1 MTPLDRFDEKWKEDP
16 TGCRIWDGSQDQD
29 GYGHF
34 QFKGRPWM
42 AHRWLFQLVHGFLP
56 PVVMHHCDK
65 PACVRIS
72 CLMPGTVAENNA
84 DRQRKGRS
92 DDRRGERCPTS
103 KLTADQVREIREE
116 ISKGMI
122 TQRMIAEV
130 YGVAQSQISQA
141 TTGKQWAN
149 V

>member
-1 MTPLDRFDEKWKEDP
+1 
-16 TGCRIWDGSQDQD
+16 
-29 GYGHF
+29 
-34 QFKGRPWM
+34 
-42 AHRWLFQLVHGFLP
+42 
-56 PVVMHHCDK
+56 
-65 PACVRIS
+65 
-72 CLMPGTVAENNA
+72 MPGTVAENNA

>member
-1 MTPLDRFDEKWKEDP
+1 MNDINHFDLHWEEDGE
-16 TGCRIWDGSQDQD
+16 GCRIWDGSKDGD

-34 QFKGRPWM
+34 QDEGRPWG
-42 AHRWLFQLVHGFLP
+42 AHRWLFRKVHGFLP

-92 DDRRGERCPTS
+92 SDRRGSKCPTA
-103 KLTADQVREIREE
+103 KLTSQEVREIRSEAAL
-116 ISKGMI
+116 GVL
-122 TQRMIAEV
+122 TQRMLADV
-130 YGVAQSQISQA
+130 YGVAQSQVSAAINR
-141 TTGKQWAN
+141 KQWVN